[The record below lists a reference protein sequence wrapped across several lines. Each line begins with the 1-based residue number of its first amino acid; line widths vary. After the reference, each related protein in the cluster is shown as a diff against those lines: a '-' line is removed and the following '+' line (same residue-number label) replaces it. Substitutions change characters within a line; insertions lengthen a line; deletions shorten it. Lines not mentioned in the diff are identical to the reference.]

1 LQETEKREPSL
12 VRREER
18 NYLLVQD
25 QRSKRRDA
33 GIHQVTERD
42 ILALTWIAE
51 QYCISVEQLQRLLGR
66 YPKATTK
73 TPGMLSLS
81 ATRHAVERWFHLD
94 LIEAPRKILATH
106 APYICVSRRG
116 LAHLDLPYS
125 YYQPKP
131 RVLAHLDTM
140 NSIRLHVECFSP
152 PATWYSHRLLI
163 CMNQSRPAPD
173 AELHIGAATIAV
185 QLVERSR
192 LHALTLK
199 EEIDTLQQLAKRDY
213 SSFWYFLHT
222 ETVPLFQQALLL
234 LDRELQERVF
244 FYTLDA
250 QEKARADL
258 NRLAEQPTQD
268 RAM

>member
-1 LQETEKREPSL
+1 
-12 VRREER
+12 
-18 NYLLVQD
+18 LVQD
-25 QRSKRRDA
+25 RRSKRRDA
-33 GIHQVTERD
+33 GVRQVTERD
-42 ILALTWIAE
+42 IFALTWIAE

-73 TPGMLSLS
+73 TPDTLSLS
-81 ATRHAVERWFHLD
+81 ATRHAVERWLHLE

-106 APYICVSRRG
+106 APYVWLSRRG

-131 RVLAHLDTM
+131 RVLAHLDAM
-140 NSIRLHVECFSP
+140 NSIRLHVERFFP

-163 CMNQSRPAPD
+163 LMNQSRPAPG
-173 AELHIGAATIAV
+173 AELHAGAAIIAI

-192 LHALTLK
+192 LHTLTLK
-199 EEIDTLQQLAKRDY
+199 EEIDTLQHLATRNY

-222 ETVPLFQQALLL
+222 ETVPLFQHAFLP

-250 QEKARADL
+250 QEEEARAYLD
-258 NRLAEQPTQD
+258 RLTQPSTQD
-268 RAM
+268 RAV